1 MAADWHGWRTISK
14 RRWSCGT
21 MQLWAAARQSVSEST
36 LPPLHKAYLNIFF
49 FGVRMLADY
58 SLSTR

>member
-1 MAADWHGWRTISK
+1 
-14 RRWSCGT
+14 
-21 MQLWAAARQSVSEST
+21 VSEST

-58 SLSTR
+58 SLSTRRVVAEYSLMAL